1 MKGTCTWGT
10 TKSLVWLK
18 RTEFRKKGLDHVNPL
33 GKTSYY
39 LELSRQICRLSVHAL
54 FNLVHSTP
62 TQLTSNLLLTL

>member
-1 MKGTCTWGT
+1 MKGKCTWGT

-18 RTEFRKKGLDHVNPL
+18 RTKFRKKGLDHVNPL

-39 LELSRQICRLSVHAL
+39 LELSRQICRLSVYTL

-62 TQLTSNLLLTL
+62 T